1 MKNARNK
8 NKKIIVFVGIA
19 AVLLAVATLG
29 VVFAQSRFNIFPQL
43 ISSNLASKEKMAFPE
58 IDEAQLDEDQLKLI
72 AILKE
77 EYALNPEGTK
87 YSEGVAEAW
96 CADFVSWV
104 YNKAGKPLKNPH
116 SGSWRIPGTYTLRE
130 YYQSIDKF
138 RPADSNYAPKVGDI
152 LLYDNPS
159 PFGQHTN
166 IILKSDGNTVTTIG
180 GNEPG
185 GIRVIEHDV
194 SKDPGFIG
202 YGVY

>member
-1 MKNARNK
+1 MINARNK
-8 NKKIIVFVGIA
+8 NKKIIVFVGA
-19 AVLLAVATLG
+19 AVIVLVVVALG
-29 VVFAQSRFNIFPQL
+29 AVFAQSRFNIFPQL
-43 ISSNLASKEKMAFPE
+43 ISSNFASNEKMAFPE

-77 EYALNPEGTK
+77 EYTLNPEGTK
-87 YSEGVAEAW
+87 YSEGVTEAW

-104 YNKAGKPLKNPH
+104 YNKAGKPLKNPY

-138 RPADSNYAPKVGDI
+138 RPADSNYEPKVGDI

-166 IILKSDGNTVTTIG
+166 IILKKDDNTVTTIG

-194 SKDPGFIG
+194 SNDPGFIG